1 MLTRKDA
8 SHYLDTMCQDA
19 TCRMATAL
27 NGKYLLQL
35 GEIGACVKQLM
46 LEAAVRETLG

>member
-1 MLTRKDA
+1 M
-8 SHYLDTMCQDA
+8 MCQDA

-46 LEAAVRETLG
+46 LEAAVRTKVALS

>member
-1 MLTRKDA
+1 MSTWHIMA
-8 SHYLDTMCQDA
+8 CQDA

-46 LEAAVRETLG
+46 LEAAVRTKVALS